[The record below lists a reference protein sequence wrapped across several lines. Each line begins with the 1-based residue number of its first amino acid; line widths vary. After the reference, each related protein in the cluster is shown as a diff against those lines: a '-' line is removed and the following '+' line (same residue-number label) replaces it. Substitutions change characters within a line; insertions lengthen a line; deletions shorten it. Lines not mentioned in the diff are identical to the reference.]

1 MKTKTVC
8 LELPETM
15 ANELRT
21 FIKISGLSD
30 GDAMRCLLPDLGP
43 ILGDPAE
50 FEATIQG
57 EYSLT
62 IQETMTLDAN
72 LTQHFCAD

>member
-1 MKTKTVC
+1 MKTKTIS
-8 LELPETM
+8 LELPEKM
-15 ANELRT
+15 ADELQA
-21 FIKISGLSD
+21 FINISGLSD
-30 GDAMRCLLPDLGP
+30 GDALKCLLPDLGP
-43 ILGDPAE
+43 ILGCPAE